1 MKSNSENSIG
11 ILDKRY
17 IIMKSLGI
25 GGFSEVYKVKDS
37 ISNKIYAAKVFNKY
51 TQSVEKE
58 IKNNKIISQNINT
71 EIPNFIKYIT
81 SSIGP
86 LELKNGSKGSN
97 TPETKAY
104 IIFELATKGELLDYI
119 TITKEILDERFVKV
133 IFIKLIKVV
142 RYLHVLGFCH
152 LDLKTDNIALSG
164 EQFIIKLLDFGF
176 SSKIKRNEDGSAQ
189 LQTEYVGTEAYAAPE
204 VFNQI
209 PYDGEL
215 ADIFSLGV
223 ILFNLRTSF
232 RGFEKAICY
241 DPKEVTDKSKLL
253 YNYIRYKKHKL
264 YWKKLGSY
272 IDVEQLS
279 EQFRE
284 LYLKMVAYNPKERP
298 TLGEIFNDDYFDD
311 IRALNEDQLQALEQE
326 IITEFRNR
334 EVLIK
339 DSKK

>member
-1 MKSNSENSIG
+1 MKSHSENSIG

-17 IIMKSLGI
+17 ILIKRFGI

-37 ISNKIYAAKVFNKY
+37 ISNKIYAAKVFNHY

-86 LELKNGSKGSN
+86 FELKDGSQGSN
-97 TPETKAY
+97 TPETKVY

-119 TITKEILDERFVKV
+119 NCTKEILDERFVKV

-189 LQTEYVGTEAYAAPE
+189 LQTEYVGTEGYAAPE

-223 ILFNLRTSF
+223 ILFNLRTGSI
-232 RGFEKAICY
+232 GFEKAICY
-241 DPKEVTDKSKLL
+241 DPKKVKDKSKLL
-253 YNYIRYKKHKL
+253 YNCIRYKKYNI
-264 YWKKLGSY
+264 YWKLLGSY
-272 IDVEQLS
+272 IDVDQLS
-279 EQFRE
+279 EQFRK

-334 EVLIK
+334 EALIK
-339 DSKK
+339 EFKK